1 MGAGAGAAIKDAVSE
16 ATGPGAAPEL
26 ISWIMER

>member
-26 ISWIMER
+26 IS

>member
-1 MGAGAGAAIKDAVSE
+1 MFDYMGAGAGAAIKDAVSE

-26 ISWIMER
+26 IS